1 MSERIN
7 MIGYIKKQIAATE
20 REFFS
25 IMKYLHENPEV
36 SGDEIETSAF
46 LKDYAKSLGLDIYDV
61 EGTGFIAVLDTGR
74 CGNTLVIRSDIDAL
88 PLAEENQNLIG
99 SKRTVSK
106 RKGISH
112 LCGHDA
118 HMTMALWTMKIM
130 SEMKEE
136 FSGRLLFAFE
146 EGEEIGKGILP
157 MLEALKSLE
166 PIDGVW
172 GMHVASFVDNGLLSL
187 SEGPVMS
194 GVFPVEITVKGK
206 EGHCSRPDLSRN
218 PLFAAASIINA
229 LGSAWAN
236 RMSPDH
242 PVSLGLT
249 TIHGGDSWNAIPDEV
264 KIGGSLRFFDLE
276 SGFKA
281 KKILEE
287 VSEHA
292 AKSQNCTASLM
303 NSEVYTPL
311 RNDVKF
317 VKDIRNM
324 LRQDLGERLVS
335 GHKWYASE
343 PFSRYGEIY
352 PAAFGF
358 LGTFNEAKGFG
369 AEAHNGRFEVDES
382 ILPFGT
388 LVNCLIASKFLDL
401 NLK

>member
-1 MSERIN
+1 
-7 MIGYIKKQIAATE
+7 MISYIKKQIDASE
-20 REFFS
+20 REFLS
-25 IMKYLHENPEV
+25 IMKHLHEHPEE
-36 SGDEIETSAF
+36 SGCEFETSTF
-46 LKDYAKSLGLDIYDV
+46 LKDYTKSLGLNIYEV
-61 EGTGFIAVLDTGR
+61 KGTGFIAELDTERRGK
-74 CGNTLVIRSDIDAL
+74 TLVIRSDMDAL

-99 SKRTVSK
+99 KKRTVSK
-106 RKGISH
+106 REGISH

-130 SEMKEE
+130 AEMKEGL
-136 FSGRLLFAFE
+136 SGRLLFAFE

-157 MLEALKSLE
+157 MLKTLKKLE

-194 GVFPVEITVKGK
+194 GVFPIEITVKGK
-206 EGHCSRPDLSRN
+206 GGHCSRPDLSSN

-358 LGTFNEAKGFG
+358 LGTFNEAEGFG

-388 LVNCLIASKFLDL
+388 LVNCLIASKFLDI

>member
-1 MSERIN
+1 
-7 MIGYIKKQIAATE
+7 MISYIKKQIDASE
-20 REFFS
+20 REFLS
-25 IMKYLHENPEV
+25 IMKHLHEHPEE
-36 SGDEIETSAF
+36 SGCEFETSTF
-46 LKDYAKSLGLDIYDV
+46 LKEYTKSLGLNIYEV
-61 EGTGFIAVLDTGR
+61 EGTGFIAELDTERRGK
-74 CGNTLVIRSDIDAL
+74 TLVIRSDMDAL

-99 SKRTVSK
+99 KKRTISK
-106 RKGISH
+106 RKGVSH

-118 HMTMALWTMKIM
+118 HMTIALWTMKVM
-130 SEMKEE
+130 SGMKDKLT
-136 FSGRLLFAFE
+136 GRLLFAFE

-157 MLEALKSLE
+157 MLEALKDLE

-172 GMHVASFVDNGLLSL
+172 GMHVASFVDSGFLSL

-206 EGHCSRPDLSRN
+206 GGHCSRPDLSKN

-249 TIHGGDSWNAIPDEV
+249 TIHGGDSWNAIPDEI
-264 KIGGSLRFFDLE
+264 KIGGSLRFFDLD

-281 KKILEE
+281 KRILEE
-287 VSEHA
+287 VSDYA

-311 RNDVKF
+311 QNDAKF
-317 VKDIRNM
+317 VKSIRNM
-324 LRQDLGERLVS
+324 LQEELGERLVS

-343 PFSRYGEIY
+343 PFSRYGETY

-358 LGTFNEAKGFG
+358 LGTLNEVEGFG

-382 ILPFGT
+382 ILSFGT
-388 LVNCLIASKFLDL
+388 LINCLIASNFLIS
-401 NLK
+401 N